1 MEYNII
7 VAGVGGQG
15 VVTAGTLIS
24 QSALVKG
31 HHVVMS
37 EIHGLAQRGGSVS
50 VEIRIGDVNS
60 PIIPKGE
67 ADLILGIEPMEAVRA
82 AENAG
87 PRTKILINR
96 EPVEPVSLTM
106 HGKEYPEL
114 KGMLAEIS
122 ENFDVHLID
131 ALPLALKAG
140 DARAA
145 STVMVGAAL
154 QLGVLPID
162 RESTLEAISRRF
174 GEKLYRI
181 NEKALDLGMESVLL
195 TAQQA

>member
-1 MEYNII
+1 MEVNII

-31 HHVVMS
+31 HNVVMS

-50 VEIRIGDVNS
+50 VEVRIGDVSS
-60 PIIPKGE
+60 PIIPRGE
-67 ADLILGIEPMEAVRA
+67 TDLILGIEPMEAVRA
-82 AENAG
+82 SVNAG
-87 PRTKILINR
+87 PRTKILVNM
-96 EPVEPVSLTM
+96 EPIEPVSLTM
-106 HGKEYPEL
+106 QGKEYPDI
-114 KGMLAEIS
+114 KQMISEIS
-122 ENFDVHLID
+122 ENFDVHVID

-145 STVMVGAAL
+145 STVMVGAAI

-162 RESTLEAISRRF
+162 KESTLEAIGRRF
-174 GEKLYRI
+174 GEKLYKI
-181 NEKALDLGMESVLL
+181 NEKALSLGMESILL
-195 TAQQA
+195 AEQKA

>member
-1 MEYNII
+1 MEVNVI

-31 HHVVMS
+31 HNVVMS

-50 VEIRIGDVNS
+50 VEVRIGNIRS

-67 ADLILGIEPMEAVRA
+67 TDLILGIEPIEAVRA

-87 PRTKILINR
+87 ERTDVLINIG
-96 EPVEPVSLTM
+96 PVEPVSLSM
-106 HGKEYPEL
+106 RGKEYPDMREL
-114 KGMLAEIS
+114 VSEIVDRL
-122 ENFDVHLID
+122 DVHFID
-131 ALPLALKAG
+131 ALPLALEAG
-140 DARAA
+140 DARAV

-154 QLGVLPID
+154 QLGILPID
-162 RESTLEAISRRF
+162 EESTLEALKKRF
-174 GEKLYRI
+174 SERLYTI
-181 NEKALDLGMESVLL
+181 NEKALKLGMKNVLL
-195 TAQQA
+195 ALHEI

>member
-1 MEYNII
+1 MEVNII

-31 HHVVMS
+31 HNVVMS

-50 VEIRIGDVNS
+50 VEVRIGDVSS
-60 PIIPKGE
+60 PIIPTGE
-67 ADLILGIEPMEAVRA
+67 TDLILGIEPIEAVRA
-82 AENAG
+82 AQFAG

-106 HGKEYPEL
+106 KGMEYPDL
-114 KGMLAEIS
+114 KDLISEIS
-122 ENFDVHLID
+122 ENFEVYLID
-131 ALPLALKAG
+131 ALPLALEAG
-140 DARAA
+140 DARSA
-145 STVMVGAAL
+145 STVMVGAAI

-162 RESTLEAISRRF
+162 EESTLEAIRKRF
-174 GEKLYRI
+174 SEKLYAI
-181 NEKALDLGMESVLL
+181 NEKALRLGMKSVLMKP
-195 TAQQA
+195 QEV